1 MQKTAAWALAALLVS
16 TGFARNALAQAH
28 QFEKPGPCDRACLIK
43 LADDYL
49 AALVAHNPKAVPL
62 AADLKFVENLTPT
75 KAGEGL
81 WATASSVPKAFAIH
95 VPDPVSRQIG
105 FIGMMEESGK
115 PIQLGLRLKV
125 EDGKITEAEHI
136 VVRSFNGNALDNLKT
151 VRPGILTEIPRNERL
166 PRELLL
172 AIGMTYYDSITQ
184 SSGDA
189 TPFADD
195 CERRENGMITAGG
208 VGNGIDG
215 QPRQG
220 CHAQMDSRTF
230 TYIDSIDFRRVWIAD
245 PVTGLAFGLSQFR
258 HSMKNKEIMVFGR
271 DGKLAPRDMSRFN
284 PFDLP
289 AMHIFKIRDN
299 RIHEIEALGVTL
311 PYMSKNGW
319 NDFPR

>member
-1 MQKTAAWALAALLVS
+1 MKKISACALAALLVA
-16 TGFARNALAQAH
+16 TAYARDALAQAH

-49 AALVAHNPKAVPL
+49 AALVAHDPKAVPL
-62 AADLKFVENLTPT
+62 AADLKFVENLVPT

-81 WATASSVPKAFAIH
+81 WATASAAPKSFAIH

-115 PIQLGLRLKV
+115 PIQLGLRLKF
-125 EDGKITEAEHI
+125 ENGRITEAEHI
-136 VVRSFNGNALDNLKT
+136 VVRSFQPNALEQLKT
-151 VRPGILTEIPRNERL
+151 VRPGILKEIPRNERL

-172 AIGMTYYDSITQ
+172 AIGMTYYDSLTQ

-189 TPFADD
+189 TLFADD

-208 VGNGIDG
+208 VGNGSDG
-215 QPRQG
+215 QPRLG
-220 CHAQMDSRTF
+220 CHAQMDTRTF

-245 PVTGLAFGLSQFR
+245 PVTGLAFGMSQFR
-258 HSMKNKEIMVFGR
+258 HSMKNREIMVFDR
-271 DGKLAPRDMSRFN
+271 NGKLVPRDMSRFN

-299 RIHEIEALGVTL
+299 RIHEIEALGVTV

-319 NDFPR
+319 NDFLR